1 MELHANALGAVGR
14 KQRHWRKQAS
24 VARIGGVRRKTL
36 KFREELS
43 LVF

>member
-1 MELHANALGAVGR
+1 MELHANPSGAVGR
-14 KQRHWRKQAS
+14 KQRHWRKQVS

-36 KFREELS
+36 TFREEIS